1 MPAFWSGKKTPRAS
15 PATGRS
21 YWQRHAQAKARVPQN
36 EERTGSANQPDVV
49 IIGGG
54 FAGLMTAIR
63 LAEMEPTADILLLEA
78 NFVGFGASG
87 RNAGLLSPL
96 AAPVWLVSSNSN
108 PEQAWALKHLN
119 RRTQEV
125 AEWLA
130 TNVPGSEGAA
140 AILRIE
146 STGRLT
152 AAALPKIAA
161 TLDKCAIEHEF
172 IAATTIGQDT
182 SGDRPGAR
190 KAALEVPSNWINPYR
205 CVVALGRHAQSL
217 GVKINENC
225 VVTAVRDANDDV
237 ELVLASGTTL
247 QTKKVI
253 VCTNAYSGSIE
264 LPKRPRAKVVYNFMV
279 STPPLTSE
287 QAAHLPAENTFVVEL
302 NRANVYY
309 RGHAGRLVF
318 GGIDKFSKSGD
329 DDFDVPP
336 DVLAGLEG
344 HLTGS
349 FPKANMQV
357 SEAWGGRFHMTY
369 TDLPQI
375 ERTGANGSI
384 ILNVGYGGTGV
395 ALSLVLSRIVA
406 ALATSRGITDPD
418 DQRLLAAINSTRIPI
433 VSGARFGLGVAA
445 SALASLLRRKP

>member
-1 MPAFWSGKKTPRAS
+1 MPAFWSGKKTPRSS
-15 PATGRS
+15 PAMGRS
-21 YWQRHAQAKARVPQN
+21 YWQRHAQTKASTPQDK
-36 EERTGSANQPDVV
+36 ERLGSVCQPDVV
-49 IIGGG
+49 VIGGG

-63 LAEMEPTADILLLEA
+63 LAEMEPAADILMLEA

-96 AAPVWLVSSNSN
+96 AAPVWLFSSNSN

-119 RRTQEV
+119 QRTQAV
-125 AEWLA
+125 AKWLA
-130 TNVPGSEGAA
+130 TNVPGSESAA
-140 AILRIE
+140 ATLRLE

-161 TLDKCAIEHEF
+161 TLHKCDIEHEF
-172 IAATTIGQDT
+172 IAATTVGRDP

-190 KAALEVPSNWINPYR
+190 KVGLEVPGNWINPYR
-205 CVVALGRHAQSL
+205 CVVALGRHAESL
-217 GVKINENC
+217 GVRINENC
-225 VVTAVRDANDDV
+225 AVTAVRDACDDV
-237 ELVLASGTTL
+237 ELVLASGKTL
-247 QTKKVI
+247 RTKKAI
-253 VCTNAYSGSIE
+253 VCTNAYSASID
-264 LPKRPRAKVVYNFMV
+264 LPKSPRAKVVYNFMV
-279 STPPLTSE
+279 STPPLNSE

-302 NRANVYY
+302 NLANIYY
-309 RGHAGRLVF
+309 RRHAGRLIF

-344 HLTGS
+344 HLAGS
-349 FPKANMQV
+349 LPKACMEV

-395 ALSLVLSRIVA
+395 ALSLVLSKIAA

-418 DQRLLAAINSTRIPI
+418 DQRLLAAINSTHIPI
-433 VSGARFGLGVAA
+433 VSGARFGLAVAA
-445 SALASLLRRKP
+445 SALASLRRREP

>member
-21 YWQRHAQAKARVPQN
+21 YWQRHAQTKARVPKY
-36 EERTGSANQPDVV
+36 EERTGSANHPDVV
-49 IIGGG
+49 LIGGG

-63 LAEMEPTADILLLEA
+63 LAEMEPAADILLLEA

-108 PEQAWALKHLN
+108 PEHAWALKHLN
-119 RRTQEV
+119 QRTQAV
-125 AEWLA
+125 AKWLA
-130 TNVPGSEGAA
+130 TNVPSSEAAA

-161 TLDKCAIEHEF
+161 TLDKSDIEHEF
-172 IAATTIGQDT
+172 IAATTVGQDP

-190 KAALEVPSNWINPYR
+190 KVALEVPSNWINPYR
-205 CVVALGRHAQSL
+205 CVVALSQHAQSL
-217 GVKINENC
+217 GVRIKENC
-225 VVTAVRDANDDV
+225 VVTAVRDASDGV

-247 QTKKVI
+247 QTKKAI
-253 VCTNAYSGSIE
+253 VCTNAYSGSID
-264 LPKRPRAKVVYNFMV
+264 LPQSLRAKVVYNFMV

-287 QAAHLPAENTFVVEL
+287 QTAHLPAENTFVVEL
-302 NRANVYY
+302 NRANAYY
-309 RGHAGRLVF
+309 RKYAGRLIF
-318 GGIDKFSKSGD
+318 GGIDKFSKSGE

-344 HLTGS
+344 HLEDS
-349 FPKANMQV
+349 FPKASMKV

-395 ALSLVLSRIVA
+395 ALTLVLSRIAA

-418 DQRLLAAINSTRIPI
+418 DQRLFAAINSTRIPI
-433 VSGARFGLGVAA
+433 LSGARFGLGVAA